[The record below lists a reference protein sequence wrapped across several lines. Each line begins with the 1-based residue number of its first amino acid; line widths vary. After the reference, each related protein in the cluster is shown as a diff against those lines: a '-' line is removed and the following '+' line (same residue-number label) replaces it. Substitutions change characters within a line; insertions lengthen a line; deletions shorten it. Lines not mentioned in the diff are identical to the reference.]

1 MLLSGIHNCTG
12 IVSPHRSVC
21 LLLDSLNPSSLIN
34 PCQSQPQPAVSA
46 NTIPPASTKPRK
58 EPHIQ
63 VPSAR
68 RARSWWGEAKR
79 SGIERG
85 SGRWR
90 AGERGF
96 FGKGANPI
104 MGSGA
109 ALVPLAALNSHFNGL
124 FLNLPTPFSFYFDFF
139 LLLLLSFFLIMADT
153 HTQNHATVCLSV
165 SQLREVKV

>member
-1 MLLSGIHNCTG
+1 MQLSGLHNCTG
-12 IVSPHRSVC
+12 IASPHRSVC

-34 PCQSQPQPAVSA
+34 PRQSQPQPAVSA

-68 RARSWWGEAKR
+68 RARGWWGEAKR
-79 SGIERG
+79 SGIEHGCR
-85 SGRWR
+85 RWR

-104 MGSGA
+104 TGSGA
-109 ALVPLAALNSHFNGL
+109 ALVSLAALNSHFNGL
-124 FLNLPTPFSFYFDFF
+124 FLNLPTPFSFDFDFF
-139 LLLLLSFFLIMADT
+139 LLLLLSFFLIMANT
-153 HTQNHATVCLSV
+153 HTPEPCNRLSV